1 MKFKMA
7 ATAGLTLTLDPM
19 VKVFQNTFSL
29 NPLEQFNQT
38 SQE

>member
-1 MKFKMA
+1 MIIPGQF
-7 ATAGLTLTLDPM
+7 GLLDPM